1 MFLHYWSSLKNPN
14 QRLQVILTGTFILH
28 ILILIL
34 LSVKLPPL
42 KNLTPFV
49 SSPTHLDIA
58 LIRTSDPQ
66 TNTQSKTHSPSKTR
80 TICAYSKNI
89 HDLNYMVR
97 WQSYVESFGNQYYPA
112 RALKEN
118 IRGHLRLLVAINKN
132 GSLKDIQ
139 IRQSSGSSYLDE
151 AAIQIVQK
159 AAPFEPLPAEITKEV
174 EVLEI
179 IRTWQFNGVGRII
192 TP

>member
-14 QRLQVILTGTFILH
+14 QRLQVILTGTFAFH
-28 ILILIL
+28 IVLLITIPF
-34 LSVKLPPL
+34 KLPNL
-42 KNLTPFV
+42 QNLTPFL
-49 SSPTHLDIA
+49 SPPTHLDIS
-58 LIRTSDPQ
+58 LIRTSEVSGASSDTTP
-66 TNTQSKTHSPSKTR
+66 HYKTR

-89 HDLNYMVR
+89 HDQNYMVR

-118 IRGHLRLLVAINKN
+118 IQGHLRLLVAIHKN
-132 GSLKDIQ
+132 GTIKDIQ
-139 IRQSSGSSYLDE
+139 IRQSSGSRYLDE

-159 AAPFEPLPAEITKEV
+159 AAPFEPLPPEITQEV
-174 EVLEI
+174 DVLEI
-179 IRTWQFNGVGRII
+179 IRTWQFNGSGRII